1 MDTGLADRTVL
12 VTGASGSLGRSI
24 AEEFG
29 TEGARLILQG
39 RSRTAELE
47 AFVAGRSWASAARVI
62 EADLSQPGTLAAALD
77 RVLGDDEPLD
87 HVVANAGHWPSEARP
102 CHHIDEER
110 FLDTL
115 QSNLMGAVRTAQY
128 FMARLERLGPRPGEG
143 ASLTFTG
150 STAARFGER
159 DHSDYAAAKAA
170 LVGLARTLKNEVTRI
185 DPLARVNVIE
195 PGWSQGEVVRPEL
208 QAPGMVTRVTRTLAL
223 RQLGR
228 GKDVGRA
235 AVFLASP
242 RMARHVT
249 GEILGVH
256 GGMEGR
262 VLWGEGDIDEASI
275 MARLDD
281 GDPSPPGTG

>member
-1 MDTGLADRTVL
+1 MDTGLSHRTVL

-24 AEEFG
+24 AEAFG
-29 TEGARLILQG
+29 AEGARLILQG

-47 AFVAGRSWASAARVI
+47 AYVAGQAWASDVRVI
-62 EADLSQPGTLAAALD
+62 QVDLSQPEALAVALD
-77 RVLGDDEPLD
+77 GVLRDDERLD
-87 HVVANAGHWPSEARP
+87 HVVANAGHWPSEPQPLHR
-102 CHHIDEER
+102 IDEER

-115 QSNLMGAVRTAQY
+115 QSNLMGAVRTARY
-128 FMARLERLGPRPGEG
+128 FMARLERLGARPGEG

-159 DHSDYAAAKAA
+159 DHSDYAAAKAG

-208 QAPGMVTRVTRTLAL
+208 QASGMVARVTQTLAL

-262 VLWGEGDIDEASI
+262 VLWSEHDIDQTSI
-275 MARLDD
+275 MARLNEDD
-281 GDPSPPGTG
+281 VGPDGAA

>member
-1 MDTGLADRTVL
+1 MNTGLENRTVL

-24 AEEFG
+24 AEAFG
-29 TEGARLILQG
+29 EEGARLILQG

-47 AFVAGRSWASAARVI
+47 EYVAGRPWSSRARVI
-62 EADLSQPGTLAAALD
+62 TADLSRPDALVCALD
-77 RVLGDDEPLD
+77 AVLGDDERLD
-87 HVVANAGHWPSEARP
+87 HVIANAGHWPSEPRP
-102 CHHIDEER
+102 LHRIDEER

-115 QSNLMGAVRTAQY
+115 QSNLMGAVRTARY
-128 FMARLERLGPRPGEG
+128 FMARLERLGGRPGEG

-170 LVGLARTLKNEVTRI
+170 LVGLARTLKNEITRI

-208 QAPGMVTRVTRTLAL
+208 QAPGIVSRVTRTLAL

-228 GKDVGRA
+228 GKDVARA

-242 RMARHVT
+242 VMARHVT
-249 GEILGVH
+249 GEVLGVH

-262 VLWGEGDIDEASI
+262 VLWSESDIDEAAV
-275 MARLDD
+275 MARLAEDAP
-281 GDPSPPGTG
+281 DPSP